1 MKRREF
7 VALVGSTAEV
17 WPLAAFAQQSNQMRR
32 IVTGPD
38 EVSSTLLSRA
48 DEVIE

>member
-7 VALVGSTAEV
+7 VALVGSTAAV

-32 IVTGPD
+32 NGAKPGLRCRRHC
-38 EVSSTLLSRA
+38 SLLLTR
-48 DEVIE
+48 